1 MVVSA
6 RKSEAPGGKANGE
19 NIEKCLRASP
29 LIGRATARAGAGE
42 MADPV
47 KTDGATFDLSATPPV
62 AERRP
67 FRKTAHGR
75 TLDDPY
81 SWLAAENWRDV
92 LRDPKKLPK
101 DIAAL
106 IKAENAYC
114 ARVVA
119 PLRELR
125 KTLVKEMRG
134 RIKEDDADVPDPD
147 GPYAYYGRFREGAE
161 HPLACRA
168 ARDGG
173 PETILLDG
181 EALARGHDFFDIGET
196 AHSPDHAQ
204 LAWSVDD
211 KGSELYAIRT
221 RALADGQ
228 DRPDVVT
235 DTEGSIVWS
244 ADSKAFYYVRVDENH
259 RTAQVFRHEVGADPA
274 TDRLIVEEPDGAW
287 FIGLE
292 ESRCRRFAIV
302 AIRGHDASEC
312 WLVDLADAAAPP
324 RLVAKR
330 EPGLRY
336 DVEPHGDRLY
346 ILNNADG
353 AEDFRL
359 SVAPLAAPQRANWR
373 DVVPHRA
380 GSMIVAFTV
389 FQNYLGWML
398 RENSLPRIVI
408 RDLTS
413 GEEHAIAFE
422 EEAYALG
429 LDPGLEFDT
438 DRLRFTYSSMTTP
451 EETYDYDMKTRA
463 RILRKRQEIPSGHDP
478 RNYVT
483 RRLFALAQDGE
494 TIPVTLLHRAE
505 FEPGRGGAPLLLYG
519 YGAYGHSLSASFDE
533 DALSLVDRGFVYAI
547 AHVRGGADKGWRWYE
562 DGKLD
567 RKPHTFSDFLAV
579 ARHLVATGYTREGA
593 IVAQGASA
601 GGLLMGVVANEAP
614 ELFAGVIAGVP
625 FVDVLNTMMRDDLPL
640 TPPEWLEWGNPLA
653 DEKVYD
659 RLAAYSPYDNIRAK
673 TYPPILSIA
682 GVTDPR
688 VTYWE
693 PLKWVAKLR
702 GTLTGGGPI
711 LLHTHMGAGHSGA
724 SGRFEALEDTALE
737 YAFAIACATRLNC

>member
-1 MVVSA
+1 
-6 RKSEAPGGKANGE
+6 
-19 NIEKCLRASP
+19 
-29 LIGRATARAGAGE
+29 
-42 MADPV
+42 MAEPK
-47 KTDGATFDLSATPPV
+47 KTDSATFDLSATPPV
-62 AERRP
+62 AARRV
-67 FRKTAHGR
+67 FRKTTHGR
-75 TLDDPY
+75 VLDDPY
-81 SWLAAENWRDV
+81 AWLAADNWRDV

-106 IKAENAYC
+106 IEAENAYC

-119 PLRELR
+119 PLAELR
-125 KTLVKEMRG
+125 KTLVAEMRG

-161 HPLACRA
+161 HPLSCRT

-173 PETILLDG
+173 PETVLLDG
-181 EALARGHDFFDIGET
+181 EALAEGRDFFDIGAT
-196 AHSPDHAQ
+196 AHSPDHAE

-211 KGSELYAIRT
+211 TGSELYAIRT
-221 RALADGQ
+221 RALADGR
-228 DRPDVVT
+228 DRADVVT

-244 ADSKAFYYVRVDENH
+244 ADSKAFYYVRIDENH

-287 FIGLE
+287 FIGIE
-292 ESRCRRFAIV
+292 ESRCRRFAVIS
-302 AIRGHDASEC
+302 IRGHDASEC
-312 WLVDLADAAAPP
+312 WLVDLADADAPP
-324 RLVAKR
+324 RLVARR
-330 EPGLRY
+330 EPKLRY
-336 DVEPHGDRLY
+336 DVEPHGDLVY

-353 AEDFRL
+353 AEDFRI
-359 SVAPLAAPQRANWR
+359 SVAPLDEPQRANWR
-373 DVVPHRA
+373 DVVPYRDGA
-380 GSMIVAFTV
+380 MIVAFTV
-389 FQNYLGWML
+389 YQNWLVWMT
-398 RENSLPRIVI
+398 RENSLPRILV

-451 EETYDYDMKTRA
+451 EETYDYDMGTRA
-463 RILRKRQEIPSGHDP
+463 RVLRKRQEIPSGHDP
-478 RNYVT
+478 KNYVT
-483 RRLFALAQDGE
+483 RRLFAPAEDGE
-494 TIPVTLLHRAE
+494 TIPVTLLHRAD
-505 FEPGRGGAPLLLYG
+505 FRPGRGGAPLLLYG

-533 DALSLVDRGFVYAI
+533 DALSLVDRGFVYAL
-547 AHVRGGADKGWRWYE
+547 AHVRGGTDKGWRWYE
-562 DGKLD
+562 DGKLE
-567 RKPHTFSDFLAV
+567 RKPRTFSDFVTV
-579 ARHLVATGYTREGA
+579 ARHLVASGYTREGA

-614 ELFAGVIAGVP
+614 RLFAGVIAGVP
-625 FVDVLNTMMRDDLPL
+625 FVDVLHTMMRDDLPL
-640 TPPEWLEWGNPLA
+640 TPPEWLEWGNPLE

-659 RLAAYSPYDNIRAK
+659 RLASYSPYDNIRAQA
-673 TYPPILSIA
+673 YPAILSIA

-702 GTLTGGGPI
+702 ATMTRGGPVV
-711 LLHTHMGAGHSGA
+711 LHTHMGAGHSGA

-737 YAFAIACATRLNC
+737 YAFALACAARLSC